1 MVARLACSLMTPGR
15 DAIGSHRPRHAFGSS
30 SGRWYALV
38 VLALAWLNPPAA
50 AADEPRSGDSAQ
62 ARVEAV
68 REFDIPSQPLADAL
82 QAFGET
88 TGLAV
93 LIDSRLLVGLESSP
107 VAGRYRQREAL
118 QLMLAGTGLAPRYV
132 EEGAF
137 TLVPTDAVSP
147 GAATAHAALASTAG
161 SAAARARSARV
172 IQRSLEQALCAS
184 TLARPGRYRAGVR
197 FWLDQGDRIRQPE
210 LFESSGDARRDAE
223 IVRRLAGLPLRGLPS
238 GVPQPVVLLLLPE
251 SDTSTPPCTRSR

>member
-1 MVARLACSLMTPGR
+1 MVARLACSLMTSGR
-15 DAIGSHRPRHAFGSS
+15 DAIGSHTPRHASGSS
-30 SGRWYALV
+30 RGRWYALA
-38 VLALAWLNPPAA
+38 VLALAWLHPAPA
-50 AADEPRSGDSAQ
+50 FADTPRSGDSAQ

-68 REFDIPSQPLADAL
+68 RAFDIPSQPLADAL

-118 QLMLAGTGLAPRYV
+118 QLMLVGTGLAPRYV
-132 EEGAF
+132 EDGAF
-137 TLVPTDAVSP
+137 TLV
-147 GAATAHAALASTAG
+147 AAETVASGIENAHAALATTAG
-161 SAAARARSARV
+161 SAAARASSARV

-197 FWLDQGDRIRQPE
+197 FWLDERDRIRQPE
-210 LFESSGDARRDAE
+210 LFESSGDAQRDAE

-238 GVPQPVVLLLLPE
+238 EVPQPVMLLLLPE
-251 SDTSTPPCTRSR
+251 SDTSTPPCKHSR